1 MAFAFW
7 AASACS
13 TSNGPTD
20 KLTRVGDLNSWH
32 DDWSGLKV
40 AVLGLGVSGFSVAD
54 TLAELGCQLTV
65 FAERADT
72 EELDILDVLGVRHVT
87 GAEASGLPTELVA
100 FAPALL
106 VTSPG
111 VRPDSEIINWAKES
125 GIPVWVDIDLAWRL
139 RDKVGK
145 PAEWIC
151 VTGTNGKT
159 TTVQLTTAILREA
172 GLRAESCGNIGV
184 PILDCIREPE
194 GYDVL
199 VVELSSFQLHYLGE
213 ISPYASVVLNIDH
226 DHLDWHG
233 DFDAYR
239 LAKGKV
245 YQNTKIACVYNV
257 GDSQTEQL
265 VADAEVVEGARAIG
279 FTVGAPGLSQIG
291 FASDILC
298 DRAYIEERKDQA
310 QELATLEDIA
320 QIGVVT
326 PHLLSNVAAASALA
340 RSLGIPAE
348 SVRAGIRNFRLDRHR
363 IEVVFEHN
371 EITWIDD
378 SKATN
383 PHAAA
388 ASLASF
394 DSIVW
399 VVGGL
404 LKGVDVSPLIAKY
417 AHRLRG
423 VVVIGKERELVL
435 EALRAEA
442 PNVPVIEITS
452 DNNEDVMHQVASSAL
467 AFAQAGDVVLLA
479 PAAASMDQ
487 FKDYADRGF
496 RFAQAA
502 RATGE

>member
-1 MAFAFW
+1 MVSVSLVV
-7 AASACS
+7 SACS

-20 KLTRVGDLNSWH
+20 KLTRVGELNSWH
-32 DDWSGLKV
+32 GDWRGLKV
-40 AVLGLGVSGFSVAD
+40 AVLGLGVTGFSVAD
-54 TLAELGCQLTV
+54 TLAELGCDLVV
-65 FAERADT
+65 FAERADA
-72 EELDILDVLGVRHVT
+72 EQLDILDVLEVRHVT
-87 GAEASGLPTELVA
+87 GSAAAGLPSELVD
-100 FAPALL
+100 FEPELL

-111 VRPDSEIINWAKES
+111 VRPDSEIIAWAKGR

-139 RDKVGK
+139 RDKVGE
-145 PAEWIC
+145 PAEWVC

-159 TTVQLTTAILREA
+159 TTVQLTTSILREA
-172 GLRAESCGNIGV
+172 GLRAESCGNIGT
-184 PILDCIREPE
+184 PILDCIRAPE
-194 GYDVL
+194 GFDVL

-213 ISPYASVVLNIDH
+213 IWPYASAVLNIDH

-233 DFDAYR
+233 GFEAYR

-245 YQNTKIACVYNV
+245 YQNTKVACVYNV
-257 GDSQTEQL
+257 GDTQTEQL

-279 FTVGAPGLSQIG
+279 FTVGAPSLSQLG
-291 FASDILC
+291 FVSDILC
-298 DRAYIEERKDQA
+298 DRAFIEERRDQA
-310 QELATLEDIA
+310 QELATLDDIA
-320 QIGVVT
+320 QIGVIT

-340 RSLGIPAE
+340 RSFGIPAD
-348 SVRAGIRNFRLDRHR
+348 SVRSGIRNFRLDRHR

-371 EITWIDD
+371 DVTWIDD

-394 DSIVW
+394 ESIVW

-404 LKGVDVSPLIAKY
+404 LKGVDVAPLVAKY

-423 VVVIGKERELVL
+423 VIVIGKERELVL
-435 EALRAEA
+435 DALRAEA
-442 PNVPVIEITS
+442 PNVPVIEITTEHN
-452 DNNEDVMHQVASSAL
+452 DEVMPQVASGAL

-496 RFAQAA
+496 KFAEAA
-502 RATGE
+502 KASGE

>member
-1 MAFAFW
+1 M
-7 AASACS
+7 
-13 TSNGPTD
+13 
-20 KLTRVGDLNSWH
+20 TRVGELSSWH

-40 AVLGLGVSGFSVAD
+40 AVVGLGVTGFSVAD
-54 TLAELGCQLTV
+54 TLAELRCDVRV
-65 FAERADT
+65 FAERADA
-72 EELDILDVLGVRHVT
+72 EQLDILDVLGVQHVT
-87 GAEASGLPTELVA
+87 GAAAAGLPEDLVS
-100 FAPALL
+100 FAPELL

-111 VRPDSEIINWAKES
+111 VRPDSEIIAWAS
-125 GIPVWVDIDLAWRL
+125 AQGIPVWVDIDLAWRL

-145 PAEWIC
+145 SAEWVC

-172 GLRAESCGNIGV
+172 GLRAEACGNIGT

-213 ISPYASVVLNIDH
+213 ISPFASAVLNIDH

-233 DFDAYR
+233 NFDAYR
-239 LAKGKV
+239 AAKGKV

-257 GDSQTEQL
+257 GDPQTEEL
-265 VADAEVVEGARAIG
+265 VAEADVIEGARAIG

-291 FASDILC
+291 YASDILC
-298 DRAYIEERKDQA
+298 DRAFIEERRDQA

-320 QIGVVT
+320 EIGVIT
-326 PHLLSNVAAASALA
+326 PHLMANVAAASALA
-340 RSLGIPAE
+340 RSFGIDA
-348 SVRAGIRNFRLDRHR
+348 SAVRDGIRNFRLDRHR
-363 IEVVFEHN
+363 IEVVFEQN

-394 DSIVW
+394 ESIVW

-404 LKGVDVSPLIAKY
+404 LKGVDVSPLVAKY

-423 VVVIGKERELVL
+423 VIVIGKERELVL

-442 PNVPVIEITS
+442 PSVPVIEITTE
-452 DNNEDVMHQVASSAL
+452 NNEDVMPQVASNAL

-496 RFAQAA
+496 RFAEAA
-502 RATGE
+502 KASGE